1 MSMVSTNRGLLPL
14 RLLFFRKHTVRDRN
28 CPLCESWLW
37 HRSTSRARTESRI
50 DAWFPGCRG
59 GPAQHPMAPDPMMRD
74 DRARLIGEADPAPVR
89 VLRPDGA
96 SQFFLTADHAGRAIP
111 RRLGNLGLPESELGR
126 HIAWD
131 VGIAGVTE
139 KLTEVLD
146 ATAVL
151 QVYSRLIIDCNRK
164 PEWASS
170 IPALSELTLIPDN
183 ENIPPGE
190 REARRREIFAPY
202 HDCIAELLDQRRAPG
217 RRTVLVAMHSFTPV
231 FKGEPRDIE
240 IGILYNRDARL
251 ANILLD
257 LLRSEGDLV
266 VGDNAPYAITDASDY
281 TVPVHGEGRGLP
293 HVEIEIRQDL
303 IGDELGQAAWA
314 ARLARLLP
322 LADARL
328 RTVSG

>member
-1 MSMVSTNRGLLPL
+1 MTDS
-14 RLLFFRKHTVRDRN
+14 D
-28 CPLCESWLW
+28 
-37 HRSTSRARTESRI
+37 
-50 DAWFPGCRG
+50 
-59 GPAQHPMAPDPMMRD
+59 Q
-74 DRARLIGEADPAPVR
+74 ARLIGEGDPAPVR

-111 RRLGNLGLPESELGR
+111 RRLGNLGLPASELGR

-139 KLTEVLD
+139 KLAEALD

-151 QVYSRLIIDCNRK
+151 QAYSRLVIDCNRQ
-164 PEWASS
+164 PAWESA
-170 IPALSELTLIPDN
+170 IPAISELTAIPGN
-183 ENIPPGE
+183 ENIPPAE
-190 REARRREIFAPY
+190 REARRSEIFVPY
-202 HDCIAELLDQRRAPG
+202 HECIAGLLDQRRAPG
-217 RRTVLVAMHSFTPV
+217 RRTVLIAMHSFTPV
-231 FKGEPRDIE
+231 FKGEPRNIE

-257 LLRSEGDLV
+257 LLREEGGPGGGLT

-328 RTVSG
+328 RETGG

>member
-1 MSMVSTNRGLLPL
+1 MTHSDVAG
-14 RLLFFRKHTVRDRN
+14 
-28 CPLCESWLW
+28 
-37 HRSTSRARTESRI
+37 
-50 DAWFPGCRG
+50 
-59 GPAQHPMAPDPMMRD
+59 
-74 DRARLIGEADPAPVR
+74 LIGAGDPAPVR
-89 VLRPDGA
+89 VLRPAGA

-111 RRLGNLGLPESELGR
+111 QRLGNLGLPESELGR

-139 KLTEVLD
+139 KLARALD

-151 QVYSRLIIDCNRK
+151 QVYSRLVVDCNRQ
-164 PEWASS
+164 PAWESS
-170 IPALSELTLIPDN
+170 IPAISELTAIPGN
-183 ENIPPGE
+183 ENIPPAE
-190 REARRREIFAPY
+190 REARRSEIFVPY
-202 HDCIAELLDQRRAPG
+202 HECIAELLDQRRAPPG
-217 RRTVLVAMHSFTPV
+217 RTTRRTVLIAMHSFTPV
-231 FKGEPRDIE
+231 FKGEPRNIE

-257 LLRSEGDLV
+257 LLREEGGPGGGLT

-314 ARLARLLP
+314 ARLARWLP
-322 LADARL
+322 LADQRL
-328 RTVSG
+328 RD